1 MQAETQKITQKIKT
15 NEQYFKKKNENGT
28 NADRAV
34 RDVNAWASVHQ
45 SHMHTDDNFREGTI
59 NAALSPNTW

>member
-34 RDVNAWASVHQ
+34 
-45 SHMHTDDNFREGTI
+45 G
-59 NAALSPNTW
+59 